1 MNNCKWLSMLITVIL
16 SVWVHSSDLVL
27 NESVKTFLS
36 KTSTLSVPGRSTAK
50 ESDLLDTAQVSI
62 RPVLYEVIIPPRT
75 EKEVVQLSDAAGIP
89 DSLRRFAGYDQKKG
103 IFYYNAPHLKI
114 MKNETASANAKLKLK
129 AIQKMQQLLGK
140 ESSRF
145 VFANIESDWIQSK
158 DDPVPRLLAQTY
170 RFTRKV
176 NGYHIIDNTSY
187 VKITFT
193 GDEELCKFEICN
205 PELRPVPLER
215 MVKFSSTANRLQQ
228 FAVNKNT
235 VTGPFNEQI
244 GISQIKAEKAIYS
257 YLSENRG
264 ERRLLVP
271 HVSVFCKYHL
281 KNNDQID
288 KFENFVLDASVAA
301 NVPDNMLEPLIRK

>member
-1 MNNCKWLSMLITVIL
+1 
-16 SVWVHSSDLVL
+16 
-27 NESVKTFLS
+27 
-36 KTSTLSVPGRSTAK
+36 
-50 ESDLLDTAQVSI
+50 
-62 RPVLYEVIIPPRT
+62 
-75 EKEVVQLSDAAGIP
+75 
-89 DSLRRFAGYDQKKG
+89 
-103 IFYYNAPHLKI
+103 
-114 MKNETASANAKLKLK
+114 
-129 AIQKMQQLLGK
+129 
-140 ESSRF
+140 
-145 VFANIESDWIQSK
+145 
-158 DDPVPRLLAQTY
+158 
-170 RFTRKV
+170 
-176 NGYHIIDNTSY
+176 
-187 VKITFT
+187 
-193 GDEELCKFEICN
+193 
-205 PELRPVPLER
+205 

-281 KNNDQID
+281 KNNGQFD